1 MGTSASHSGP
11 KSGVSLDPPWLNDIP
26 IEQSP
31 TAPLIP
37 QPIIPPIAPPA
48 RYKDA
53 RRSLTDYVKS
63 GNKESLTRS
72 LGHYSKTGMGG
83 ARKVADRMQTSTRVA
98 VGIYS
103 ALSSLRDGNIP
114 SIANDIAR
122 LKSEGASMYSIIDVF
137 VRYVCPDGGSL
148 DETSVRDSASSA
160 LSELF
165 EKNPDADIQSLSSDD
180 SWLIISSFL
189 GYEAFSRIQLDI
201 GQTFEKLES
210 LGERISRLQEMREY
224 LESEITAQI
233 NSLRSTNP
241 NSLPSN
247 LHELLDS
254 AIEGTFRVFE
264 VSL

>member
-26 IEQSP
+26 LEQP
-31 TAPLIP
+31 PATPLIP
-37 QPIIPPIAPPA
+37 QPVIPPIAPPA

-53 RRSLTDYVKS
+53 RRSLTDYVKTGS
-63 GNKESLTRS
+63 KESLSRA

-83 ARKVADRMQTSTRVA
+83 ARKAADRMQTSTRAA
-98 VGIYS
+98 VGIFS
-103 ALSSLRDGNIP
+103 ALNSLRDGSIP
-114 SIANDIAR
+114 SIANDIAQ
-122 LKSEGASMYSIIDVF
+122 LKSEGASIYAIIDVF
-137 VRYVCPDGGSL
+137 IRHTCPNGGSL
-148 DETSVRDSASSA
+148 DETSVRDSVSSA

-165 EKNPDADIQSLSSDD
+165 EKNPDADIQNLSNDD
-180 SWLIISSFL
+180 NWLIISSFL
-189 GYEAFSRIQLDI
+189 GHEAFSRIQLDI

-210 LGERISRLQEMREY
+210 LSERISRLQEMREY

-233 NSLRSTNP
+233 NSLRNANP
-241 NSLPSN
+241 NHSPSN
-247 LHELLDS
+247 LFELLNS